1 MIRIAVDVYGGDNA
15 PDCVLDGALEAMR
28 EMPDIHVIFCGA
40 QEEVRK
46 LLASRPHD
54 EARVRIIDAPDVIT
68 NHESPTL
75 AIRRKLN
82 ASLVKTMDA
91 VKARRLRG
99 ESSASGASAAS
110 TGRPWR
116 PCCPRRP
123 ASRSCSSTAA
133 RTWTASRS
141 TWSSSRSWARPTCA
155 A

>member
-91 VKARRLRG
+91 VKAGEADAAVTAGSATARR
-99 ESSASGASAAS
+99 
-110 TGRPWR
+110 
-116 PCCPRRP
+116 
-123 ASRSCSSTAA
+123 
-133 RTWTASRS
+133 
-141 TWSSSRSWARPTCA
+141 
-155 A
+155 

>member
-91 VKARRLRG
+91 VKAG
-99 ESSASGASAAS
+99 EADAAVTAGS
-110 TGRPWR
+110 TGAALAGGIFRIGR
-116 PCCPRRP
+116 IRGINRP
-123 ASRSCSSTAA
+123 ALAPLLPTAA
-133 RTWTASRS
+133 GKPVMLIDWGS
-141 TWSSSRSWARPTCA
+141 TVDCKP
-155 A
+155 